1 MMNVERL
8 YTERRLNLIKLFGSV
23 LIVLATTGIGFTM
36 GRDLKIRLDNLR
48 YIKKLMLMLRGEIK
62 YLKAPLDEAFY
73 NVGKRAKA
81 PFNFFFHNIASEIEN
96 LECESFY
103 EIWCTHIDKELTKIK
118 LNRRDCQT
126 LKRVGEHLGYMDK
139 EMQLGM
145 IDLYVE
151 QLEDDIKQSK
161 ESVDEKIRVYHC
173 LGIAT
178 GIFAVLIIL

>member
-1 MMNVERL
+1 MLKV
-8 YTERRLNLIKLFGSV
+8 FGSI
-23 LIVLATTGIGFTM
+23 LIIMATTGIGYTT

-62 YLKAPLDEAFY
+62 YLKAPLGEAFF
-73 NVGKRAKA
+73 NVSRRAKE
-81 PFNFFFHNIASEIEN
+81 PFNLFFDKLALEIER

-103 EIWCTHIDKELTKIK
+103 AIWCKHIDQELSKVK
-118 LNRRDCQT
+118 LSSKDCQT

-151 QLEDDIKQSK
+151 QLEEEIKLTK
-161 ESVDEKIRVYHC
+161 ESIDEKIRVYHC
-173 LGIAT
+173 LGVTI
-178 GIFAVLIIL
+178 GLFAVLVIL

>member
-1 MMNVERL
+1 MQKIIGSI
-8 YTERRLNLIKLFGSV
+8 LI
-23 LIVLATTGIGFTM
+23 IIATTGIGIAT

-62 YLKAPLDEAFY
+62 YLKAPLGEAFF
-73 NVGKRAKA
+73 NVGNRAKA
-81 PFNFFFHNIASEIEN
+81 PFDLFFNHIALEIES

-103 EIWCTHIDKELTKIK
+103 AIWCKHIDEELNKIK
-118 LNRRDCQT
+118 LNKKDSHT

-151 QLEDDIKQSK
+151 QLEEDIKTSK
-161 ESVDEKIRVYHC
+161 ESMEEKIRVYNC
-173 LGIAT
+173 LGIT
-178 GIFAVLIIL
+178 IGIFAVLIML

>member
-1 MMNVERL
+1 ML
-8 YTERRLNLIKLFGSV
+8 KLFGSI
-23 LIVLATTGIGFTM
+23 LIVMATTGIGYTT

-62 YLKAPLDEAFY
+62 YLKAPLGEAFF
-73 NVGKRAKA
+73 NVAKRAKE
-81 PFNFFFHNIASEIEN
+81 PFDLFFNKIALEIEM

-103 EIWCTHIDKELTKIK
+103 AIWCKHIDHELSKVK
-118 LNRRDCQT
+118 LSNKDCQT

-151 QLEDDIKQSK
+151 QLEEEIKLTK
-161 ESVDEKIRVYHC
+161 ESIDEKIRVYHC
-173 LGIAT
+173 LGVTI
-178 GIFAVLIIL
+178 GLFAVLIII

>member
-1 MMNVERL
+1 ML
-8 YTERRLNLIKLFGSV
+8 KLVGAI
-23 LIVLATTGIGFTM
+23 LIVLATTGIGFTT
-36 GRDLKIRLDNLR
+36 GRDLKLRLDNLR

-62 YLKAPLDEAFY
+62 YLKAPLGEAFF
-73 NVGKRAKA
+73 NVSKRAKE
-81 PFNFFFHNIASEIEN
+81 PFDLFFNRIALEIES

-103 EIWCTHIDKELTKIK
+103 AIWCKHIDEELSKVK
-118 LNRRDCQT
+118 LNKRDCQT

-151 QLEDDIKQSK
+151 QLEEEIKLTKDSI
-161 ESVDEKIRVYHC
+161 DEKIRVYHC
-173 LGIAT
+173 LGVAI

>member
-1 MMNVERL
+1 MSL
-8 YTERRLNLIKLFGSV
+8 LKLLGSI
-23 LIVLATTGIGFTM
+23 LIVMATTGIGYST

-62 YLKAPLDEAFY
+62 YLKAPLGEAFF
-73 NVGKRAKA
+73 NVSKRAED
-81 PFNFFFHNIASEIEN
+81 PFGLFFDKIALEIER

-103 EIWCTHIDKELTKIK
+103 AIWCKHIDGELSKLK
-118 LNRRDCQT
+118 LNKRDCQT

-151 QLEDDIKQSK
+151 QLEEEIKMTR
-161 ESVDEKIRVYHC
+161 ESIDEKIKVYQC
-173 LGIAT
+173 LGVTI
-178 GIFAVLIIL
+178 GLFAVLIIL

>member
-1 MMNVERL
+1 M
-8 YTERRLNLIKLFGSV
+8 IKLAGSA
-23 LIVLATTGIGFTM
+23 LIIFATTGIGFTA

-48 YIKKLMLMLRGEIK
+48 YIKKLMLMLRGEIQ
-62 YLKAPLDEAFY
+62 YLKAPLGEAFF
-73 NVGKRAKA
+73 NVGKRARA
-81 PFNFFFHNIASEIEN
+81 PFDLFFDRIAQEIES

-103 EIWCTHIDKELTKIK
+103 AIWCKHIDEELSQIKLTKP
-118 LNRRDCQT
+118 DCQT

-151 QLEDDIKQSK
+151 QLEEEIKLSK
-161 ESVDEKIRVYHC
+161 ENIDEKIRVYHC
-173 LGIAT
+173 LGVAA